1 MLLICPTRCVADP
14 PAVHRRAHRGAGGRN
29 PRDRR
34 GGRSLLP
41 LSASAPPPP
50 TLCRRR
56 QHRRQHRLALPP
68 ALLSPAPP
76 ALRDRDGCAPQ
87 VWGCGNYWVRPMI
100 AADSQGHY
108 PLHQCAPPP
117 QTQIN
122 TASLALCTTWCADL
136 GFRVTTETRSSTAAG
151 CPSRPSATCSRPGCR
166 WCPSTP
172 TAAPSGWCRGATR
185 W

>member
-1 MLLICPTRCVADP
+1 MWQIHRLYTAAPIAELAAAILETGEVPIP
-14 PAVHRRAHRGAGGRN
+14 PSSVRLRSAAAH
-29 PRDRR
+29 P
-34 GGRSLLP
+34 LP
-41 LSASAPPPP
+41 PPPPPP
-50 TLCRRR
+50 TPPCPPTRP
-56 QHRRQHRLALPP
+56 ALPP
-68 ALLSPAPP
+68 RPP

-87 VWGCGNYWVRPMI
+87 VWGCGNYWLRPMI